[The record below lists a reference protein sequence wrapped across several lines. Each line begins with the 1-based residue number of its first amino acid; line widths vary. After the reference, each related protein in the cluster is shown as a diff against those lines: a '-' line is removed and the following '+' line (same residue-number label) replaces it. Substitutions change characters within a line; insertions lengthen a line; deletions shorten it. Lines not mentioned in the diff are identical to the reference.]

1 MTDGVNYYKG
11 QRESSYYIGKESSSV
26 DILNMM
32 DNGQVWIFQNGS
44 SATKTLGRFDRY
56 QRSGTVFVYTNSDDA
71 VGTSRTIIR
80 GCSNFNEL
88 LELYLYVRV
97 NSNGHPDFVTEV
109 ETSWKLALNDTFDY
123 KLPQLVD
130 KEGNDVPE
138 VYIAPYKDK
147 LYPPFLSFNNLTNT
161 LSFRPDSIWYQ
172 GNTYQFAIVVK
183 EKNSDVNVYPYYC
196 AVQIN
201 GKKIDPLTYLNFTDL
216 TYKIDKITE
225 NSTGAIVWSH
235 PVNLTFIKEHF
246 NLMFDVYMKNVTY
259 LYHNSTAPI
268 KDFKITH
275 LGNDSMTMNFT
286 ATFYEPYMLGLLIKK
301 KDRLYV
307 HMKWWFLDVNGF
319 IKKDYS
325 WIKPL
330 VIGNVSETR
339 IFPAICR
346 KDIDANIQD
355 KKYGST
361 TFRERILAQAD
372 INLQFDFRNSLMYFW
387 KSYGNNAY
395 WYLCGFVILQTVLL
409 SWRQVGYLPL
419 WTMVEYMQLAAF
431 IPLYNFRLIPYLYDV
446 FKPLLVTHLV
456 LTDKAHILK
465 DMEGD
470 YFDKNYEYYKLNVAR
485 LAQALALMCAG
496 AIVVILMNII
506 IAIGYC
512 ATSRESTVGKFFSN
526 TLGQFKFNVYIRYY
540 MLCYFDL
547 TFFAVMKLIEG
558 NDSSPGR
565 RMATIASYVLFTLA
579 MVMPVFFISVICYR
593 FDVLRI
599 KHAKESFNTLI
610 LKVDKQSRWRL
621 IVPFYYFF
629 RRILTAVLLSIPIS
643 NTFIFLQY
651 VFVLMSS
658 HSYVLYLVAVKPY
671 QTTLFNNYVLANETF
686 YSALI
691 IAIFIFSDAT
701 PELDIKIGA
710 AVVLIASVNCM
721 IVANFVM
728 VVVCVWKGRDQ
739 LKEDI
744 KQQKLRRAERELMED
759 EEEEERR
766 QRQ

>member
-1 MTDGVNYYKG
+1 
-11 QRESSYYIGKESSSV
+11 
-26 DILNMM
+26 
-32 DNGQVWIFQNGS
+32 
-44 SATKTLGRFDRY
+44 
-56 QRSGTVFVYTNSDDA
+56 
-71 VGTSRTIIR
+71 
-80 GCSNFNEL
+80 
-88 LELYLYVRV
+88 
-97 NSNGHPDFVTEV
+97 
-109 ETSWKLALNDTFDY
+109 
-123 KLPQLVD
+123 
-130 KEGNDVPE
+130 
-138 VYIAPYKDK
+138 
-147 LYPPFLSFNNLTNT
+147 
-161 LSFRPDSIWYQ
+161 
-172 GNTYQFAIVVK
+172 
-183 EKNSDVNVYPYYC
+183 
-196 AVQIN
+196 
-201 GKKIDPLTYLNFTDL
+201 
-216 TYKIDKITE
+216 
-225 NSTGAIVWSH
+225 
-235 PVNLTFIKEHF
+235 
-246 NLMFDVYMKNVTY
+246 
-259 LYHNSTAPI
+259 
-268 KDFKITH
+268 
-275 LGNDSMTMNFT
+275 
-286 ATFYEPYMLGLLIKK
+286 
-301 KDRLYV
+301 
-307 HMKWWFLDVNGF
+307 
-319 IKKDYS
+319 
-325 WIKPL
+325 
-330 VIGNVSETR
+330 
-339 IFPAICR
+339 
-346 KDIDANIQD
+346 
-355 KKYGST
+355 
-361 TFRERILAQAD
+361 
-372 INLQFDFRNSLMYFW
+372 
-387 KSYGNNAY
+387 
-395 WYLCGFVILQTVLL
+395 
-409 SWRQVGYLPL
+409 
-419 WTMVEYMQLAAF
+419 
-431 IPLYNFRLIPYLYDV
+431 
-446 FKPLLVTHLV
+446 
-456 LTDKAHILK
+456 
-465 DMEGD
+465 
-470 YFDKNYEYYKLNVAR
+470 
-485 LAQALALMCAG
+485 MCAG